1 MKLHFFHLMPYR
13 FLPDDFAEKHR
24 SVWVDVD
31 STLFDPVKGHQIYN
45 ENLDELEYADELGFD
60 GICVNEH
67 HQNAYGLMP
76 SPNLMA
82 AALAR
87 RTRNSAIVVLG
98 NSLALYNPP
107 TRVAEEFAML
117 DCLSGGRLVAGSPV
131 GTSMDTTFCYGQTPA
146 DLRDKYQEAHDL
158 IMQAWTRPEVFA
170 FNGKYTQLRY
180 VNIWPRPIQQ
190 PHPPVW
196 VPGGGSIETWE
207 WVARHNYMYSY
218 LSYFGHQRG
227 LHVMKGYW
235 DEVERQGKEPNP
247 YRAGFLQFIAVS
259 ETDAQAEK
267 DYAEHA
273 EYFYNRCL
281 HVYPG
286 FADAPGY
293 RTMKTVR
300 AGLRAQ
306 FERQAA
312 QAAGGEL
319 NWKTFIDQGFILAG
333 SPETVR
339 QQLEE
344 AAKALNVG
352 HMMVLLQ
359 FGSMP
364 PELVR
369 KNTELFAREVMP
381 HVRHLFSEYEDEW
394 WIKPLPEQD
403 RIAPQPLAMAP
414 EGTAAGGGS

>member
-13 FLPDDFAEKHR
+13 FLPDDFREKYR
-24 SVWVDVD
+24 GVWVDIP
-31 STLFDPVKGHQIYN
+31 SHLFDPVKGHQLYN
-45 ENLDELEYADELGFD
+45 EYLDELEYAASVGFD

-82 AALAR
+82 ASLAR
-87 RTRNSAIVVLG
+87 RTNDAAVIVMG
-98 NSLALYNPP
+98 NSIALYNPP

-117 DCLSGGRLVAGSPV
+117 DCISGGRLVAGFPV
-131 GTSMDTTFCYGQTPA
+131 GTSSDTNFCYGVVPA
-146 DLRDKYQEAHDL
+146 TLRERYYEAHDL
-158 IMQAWTRPEVFA
+158 ILRAWTEPDVFS

-180 VNIWPRPIQQ
+180 VNVWPRPIQK

-196 VPGGGSIETWE
+196 VPGGGSVETWE
-207 WVARHNYMYSY
+207 WVTKQDHVYCY
-218 LSYFGHQRG
+218 LSYFGHKRG
-227 LHVMKGYW
+227 LQVMEGFW
-235 DEVERQGKEPNP
+235 EEVARQGKETNP
-247 YRAGFLQFIAVS
+247 YRAGFLQFVAVS
-259 ETDAQAEK
+259 ESDAQAER

-293 RTMKTVR
+293 RTMRTLR
-300 AGLRAQ
+300 AGLSSQ
-306 FERQAA
+306 FERKAFT
-312 QAAGGEL
+312 GEL
-319 NWKTFIDQGFILAG
+319 KWKDFVEQGFIIAG
-333 SPETVR
+333 SPESVR

-344 AAKALNVG
+344 AAKALHVG
-352 HMMVLLQ
+352 QMMLLLQ

-369 KNTELFAREVMP
+369 KNTELFAREVLP
-381 HVRHLFSEYEDEW
+381 HVRKLWSEYEDHW
-394 WIKPLPEQD
+394 WINPLPQEE
-403 RIAPQPLAMAP
+403 RTAPAP
-414 EGTAAGGGS
+414 AGVPAGGS

>member
-1 MKLHFFHLMPYR
+1 MKVHFFHLMPYR
-13 FLPDDFAEKHR
+13 FLPEDFAEQYR
-24 SVWVDVD
+24 SVWVDVP
-31 STLFDPVKGHQIYN
+31 SHLFDPAKGHQLYN
-45 ENLDELEYADELGFD
+45 EYLDELEYAATVGFD

-87 RTRNSAIVVLG
+87 RTQDAAIIVLG
-98 NSLALYNPP
+98 NSIALYDPP
-107 TRVAEEFAML
+107 IRVAEEFAML
-117 DCLSGGRLVAGSPV
+117 DCVSGGRLVAGFPV
-131 GTSMDTTFCYGQTPA
+131 GTSMDTTFCYGAVPA
-146 DLRDKYQEAHDL
+146 TLRDKYQEAHDL
-158 IMQAWTRPEVFA
+158 IIQAWTRPEVFA

-180 VNIWPRPIQQ
+180 VNIWPRPVQK

-196 VPGGGSIETWE
+196 VPGGGSVETWE
-207 WVARHNYMYSY
+207 WVTQRDYVYCY

-227 LHVMKGYW
+227 LSVMKGFW
-235 DEVERQGKEPNP
+235 EEVERQGKEANP
-247 YRAGFLQFIAVS
+247 YRAGFLQFVAVS
-259 ETDAQAEK
+259 ESDAQAER

-281 HVYPG
+281 HVWGG

-293 RTMKTVR
+293 RTMRTLR

-306 FERQAA
+306 LGRQSADIGSGTLTWKDFVER
-312 QAAGGEL
+312 GY
-319 NWKTFIDQGFILAG
+319 IIAG
-333 SPETVR
+333 SPESVR

-344 AAKALNVG
+344 VAKALHVG
-352 HMMVLLQ
+352 QLMVLLQ

-369 KNTELFAREVMP
+369 KNTELFAREVLP
-381 HVRHLFSEYEDEW
+381 HVRSIWSEYEDRW
-394 WIKPLPEQD
+394 WIE
-403 RIAPQPLAMAP
+403 PLAADERVSP
-414 EGTAAGGGS
+414 EVPAGTPAGGS

>member
-1 MKLHFFHLMPYR
+1 MKVHFFHLMPYR
-13 FLPDDFAEKHR
+13 FLPEDFAEQYR
-24 SVWVDVD
+24 SVWVDVP
-31 STLFDPVKGHQIYN
+31 SHLFDPAKGHQLYN
-45 ENLDELEYADELGFD
+45 EYLDELEYAATVGFD

-87 RTRNSAIVVLG
+87 RTQDAAIIVLG
-98 NSLALYNPP
+98 NSIALYDPP
-107 TRVAEEFAML
+107 IRVAEEFAML
-117 DCLSGGRLVAGSPV
+117 DCVSGGRLVAGFPV
-131 GTSMDTTFCYGQTPA
+131 GTSMDTTFCYGAVPA
-146 DLRDKYQEAHDL
+146 TLRDKYQEAHDL
-158 IMQAWTRPEVFA
+158 IIQAWTRPEVFA

-180 VNIWPRPIQQ
+180 VNIWPRPVQK

-196 VPGGGSIETWE
+196 VPGGGSVETWE
-207 WVARHNYMYSY
+207 WVTQRDYVYCY

-227 LHVMKGYW
+227 LSVMKGFW
-235 DEVERQGKEPNP
+235 EEVERQGKEANP
-247 YRAGFLQFIAVS
+247 YRAGFLQFVAVS
-259 ETDAQAEK
+259 ESDAQAER

-281 HVYPG
+281 HVWGG

-293 RTMKTVR
+293 RTMRTLR

-306 FERQAA
+306 LGRQSADIGSGTLTWKDFVER
-312 QAAGGEL
+312 GY
-319 NWKTFIDQGFILAG
+319 IIAG
-333 SPETVR
+333 SPESVR

-344 AAKALNVG
+344 VAKALRVG
-352 HMMVLLQ
+352 QMMVLLQ

-369 KNTELFAREVMP
+369 KNTELFAREVLP
-381 HVRHLFSEYEDEW
+381 HVRSIWSEYEDRW
-394 WIKPLPEQD
+394 WIE
-403 RIAPQPLAMAP
+403 PLAADERVSP
-414 EGTAAGGGS
+414 EVPAGTPAGGS

>member
-1 MKLHFFHLMPYR
+1 VKLHFFHLMPYR
-13 FLPDDFAEKHR
+13 FLPDDFTEKHR

-31 STLFDPVKGHQIYN
+31 SELFDPVKGHELYN
-45 ENLDELEYADELGFD
+45 ENLDELEYASELGFD

-87 RTRNSAIVVLG
+87 RTEKSALVVLG

-117 DCLSGGRLVAGSPV
+117 DCLSGGRLVAGFPV
-131 GTSMDTTFCYGQTPA
+131 GTSMDTNFCYGQTPA
-146 DLRDKYQEAHDL
+146 TLREKYQEAHDL
-158 IMQAWTRPEVFA
+158 VMQAWTRPEVFS

-180 VNIWPRPIQQ
+180 VNVWPRPIQQ
-190 PHPPVW
+190 PHPPIW
-196 VPGGGSIETWE
+196 IPGGGSVETWE
-207 WVARHNYMYSY
+207 WVVRNNYMYCY

-227 LHVMKGYW
+227 LNVMKGYW
-235 DEVERQGKEPNP
+235 DEVERQGKERNP
-247 YRAGFLQFIAVS
+247 FRAGFLQFIAVS
-259 ETDAQAEK
+259 ESDEQAEK

-281 HVYPG
+281 RVYPG

-306 FERQAA
+306 FERQTS
-312 QAAGGEL
+312 QAAAGAL
-319 NWKTFIDQGFILAG
+319 TWKNFVDQGYILAG
-333 SPETVR
+333 SPESVA

-344 AAKALNVG
+344 AARALNVG

-369 KNTELFAREVMP
+369 KNTELFAKEVMP
-381 HVRHLFSEYEDEW
+381 RVRPVFDEYQDDW
-394 WIKPLPEQD
+394 WINPLPEAS
-403 RIAPQPLAMAP
+403 RMAP
-414 EGTAAGGGS
+414 GAISLPASAPAGGGA

>member
-13 FLPDDFAEKHR
+13 FLPDDFTEKHR

-31 STLFDPVKGHQIYN
+31 SDLFDPVKGHQIYN
-45 ENLDELEYADELGFD
+45 ENLDEMEYASELGFD

-87 RTRNSAIVVLG
+87 RPEKSALVVLG

-117 DCLSGGRLVAGSPV
+117 DCLSGGRLVAGFPV
-131 GTSMDTTFCYGQTPA
+131 GTSMDTNFCYGQTPA
-146 DLRDKYQEAHDL
+146 TLREKYQEAHDL
-158 IMQAWTRPEVFA
+158 VMQAWTRPEVFS

-180 VNIWPRPIQQ
+180 VNVWPRPIQQ
-190 PHPPVW
+190 PHPPIW
-196 VPGGGSIETWE
+196 IPGGGSVETWE
-207 WVARHNYMYSY
+207 WVVRHNYMYCY

-227 LHVMKGYW
+227 LNVMKGYW
-235 DEVERQGKEPNP
+235 DEVERQGKEKNP
-247 YRAGFLQFIAVS
+247 FRAGFLQFIAVS
-259 ETDAQAEK
+259 ESDEQAEK

-281 HVYPG
+281 RVYPG

-306 FERQAA
+306 FERQTA
-312 QAAGGEL
+312 QAAAGTL
-319 NWKTFIDQGFILAG
+319 TWKNFVDQGYILAG
-333 SPETVR
+333 SPESVA

-344 AAKALNVG
+344 AARALNVG

-369 KNTELFAREVMP
+369 KNTELFAKEVMP
-381 HVRHLFSEYEDEW
+381 RVRPVFDEYQDDW
-394 WIKPLPEQD
+394 WIKPLPEAD
-403 RIAPQPLAMAP
+403 RMIPGAISQPASAP
-414 EGTAAGGGS
+414 AGGGA

>member
-13 FLPDDFAEKHR
+13 FLPDDFTEKHR

-31 STLFDPVKGHQIYN
+31 SELFDPVKGHELYN
-45 ENLDELEYADELGFD
+45 ENLDELEYASELGFD

-87 RTRNSAIVVLG
+87 RTEKSALVVLG

-117 DCLSGGRLVAGSPV
+117 DCLSGGRLVAGFPV
-131 GTSMDTTFCYGQTPA
+131 GTSMDTNFCYGQTPA
-146 DLRDKYQEAHDL
+146 TLREKYQEAHDL
-158 IMQAWTRPEVFA
+158 VMQAWTRPEVFS

-180 VNIWPRPIQQ
+180 VNVWPRPIQQ
-190 PHPPVW
+190 PHPPIW
-196 VPGGGSIETWE
+196 IPGGGSVETWE
-207 WVARHNYMYSY
+207 WVVRNNYMYCY

-227 LHVMKGYW
+227 LNVMKGYW
-235 DEVERQGKEPNP
+235 DEVERQGKERNP
-247 YRAGFLQFIAVS
+247 FRAGFLQFIAVS
-259 ETDAQAEK
+259 ESDEQAEK

-281 HVYPG
+281 RVYPG

-306 FERQAA
+306 FERQTS
-312 QAAGGEL
+312 QAAAGAL
-319 NWKTFIDQGFILAG
+319 TWKNFVDQGYILAG
-333 SPETVR
+333 SPESVA

-344 AAKALNVG
+344 AARALNVG

-369 KNTELFAREVMP
+369 KNTELFAKEVMP
-381 HVRHLFSEYEDEW
+381 RVRPVFDEYQDDW
-394 WIKPLPEQD
+394 WINPLPEAS
-403 RIAPQPLAMAP
+403 RMAP
-414 EGTAAGGGS
+414 GAISLPASAPAGGGA

>member
-1 MKLHFFHLMPYR
+1 MKVHFFHLMPYR
-13 FLPDDFAEKHR
+13 FLPDDFREKYR
-24 SVWVDVD
+24 SVWVDVP
-31 STLFDPVKGHQIYN
+31 SELFDPVRGHQLYN
-45 ENLDELEYADELGFD
+45 ENLDELEYADSLGFD

-82 AALAR
+82 AALTR
-87 RTRNSAIVVLG
+87 RSQNAAIVVLG
-98 NSLALYNPP
+98 NSIALYNPP

-117 DCLSGGRLVAGSPV
+117 DCLSGGRLVAGFPV
-131 GTSMDTTFCYGQTPA
+131 GTSMDTNYCYGATPA
-146 DLRDKYQEAHDL
+146 TLREKYQEAHDL
-158 IMQAWTRPEVFA
+158 IMQSWTRPEVFS

-180 VNIWPRPIQQ
+180 VNIWPRPIQK
-190 PHPPVW
+190 PHPPIW
-196 VPGGGSIETWE
+196 IPGGGSVETWE
-207 WVARHNYMYSY
+207 WVTRNDYMYCY

-227 LHVMKGYW
+227 VNVMKGFW
-235 DEVERQGKEPNP
+235 EEVERQGKEANP

-281 HVYPG
+281 HVSPR

-293 RTMKTVR
+293 RTMRTVE
-300 AGLRAQ
+300 AGLRSQLGAPPPGQ
-306 FERQAA
+306 GVQS
-312 QAAGGEL
+312 GMPK
-319 NWKTFIDQGFILAG
+319 WKDFVDRGYILAG
-333 SPETVR
+333 SPESVR

-344 AAKALNVG
+344 AAKALRVG

-369 KNTELFAREVMP
+369 KNTELFAKEVLP
-381 HVRHLFSEYEDEW
+381 HVRHLWSDYEDHW
-394 WIKPLPEQD
+394 WIKPLAASE
-403 RIAPQPLAMAP
+403 RVSPQPQLATGVP
-414 EGTAAGGGS
+414 AGGGS

>member
-31 STLFDPVKGHQIYN
+31 SKLFDPVKGHQIYN
-45 ENLDELEYADELGFD
+45 ENLDELEYASELGFD

-82 AALAR
+82 ASLAR
-87 RTRNSAIVVLG
+87 RTSKSAIVVLG

-107 TRVAEEFAML
+107 IRVAEEFAML
-117 DCLSGGRLVAGSPV
+117 DCLSGGRLVAGFPV
-131 GTSMDTTFCYGQTPA
+131 GTSMDTNFCYGQTPA
-146 DLRDKYQEAHDL
+146 DLREKYQEAHDL
-158 IMQAWTRPEVFA
+158 IMQAWTRPEVFS

-180 VNIWPRPIQQ
+180 VNIWPRPIQK
-190 PHPPVW
+190 PHPPIW
-196 VPGGGSIETWE
+196 IPGGGSVETWE
-207 WVARHNYMYSY
+207 WVVSRDYMYCY

-227 LHVMKGYW
+227 LNVMKGYW
-235 DEVERQGKEPNP
+235 DEVERQGKEKNP

-259 ETDAQAEK
+259 ESDEQAEK

-281 HVYPG
+281 RVYPG

-300 AGLRAQ
+300 AGLTAQ
-306 FERQAA
+306 FERQTQ
-312 QAAGGEL
+312 QASTGAL
-319 NWKTFIDQGFILAG
+319 TWKNFVDQGYILAG
-333 SPETVR
+333 SPESVA

-352 HMMVLLQ
+352 HMMLLLQ

-369 KNTELFAREVMP
+369 KNTELFAKEVMP
-381 HVRHLFSEYEDEW
+381 RVRPLFEEYEDNW
-394 WIKPLPEQD
+394 WINPLPESE
-403 RIAPQPLAMAP
+403 RVAPQAIADPAGAP
-414 EGTAAGGGS
+414 AGGGS

>member
-13 FLPDDFAEKHR
+13 FLPDDFREKYR
-24 SVWVDVD
+24 GVWVDIP
-31 STLFDPVKGHQIYN
+31 SHLFDPVKGHQLYN
-45 ENLDELEYADELGFD
+45 EYLDELEYAASLGFD

-82 AALAR
+82 ASLAR
-87 RTRNSAIVVLG
+87 RTSDAAVIVLG
-98 NSLALYNPP
+98 NSIALYNPP

-117 DCLSGGRLVAGSPV
+117 DCISGGRLVAGFPV
-131 GTSMDTTFCYGQTPA
+131 GTSSDTNFCYGVVPA
-146 DLRDKYQEAHDL
+146 TLRERYYEAHDL
-158 IMQAWTRPEVFA
+158 ILRAWTEPDVFS

-180 VNIWPRPIQQ
+180 VNVWPRPIQK

-196 VPGGGSIETWE
+196 VPGGGSVETWE
-207 WVARHNYMYSY
+207 WVTKHDHVYCY
-218 LSYFGHQRG
+218 LSYFGHKRG
-227 LHVMKGYW
+227 LQVMQGFW
-235 DEVERQGKEPNP
+235 EEVARQGKEANP
-247 YRAGFLQFIAVS
+247 YRAGFLQFVAVS
-259 ETDAQAEK
+259 ESDAQAER

-293 RTMKTVR
+293 RTLRTLR
-300 AGLRAQ
+300 AGLSSQ
-306 FERQAA
+306 FERKAFT
-312 QAAGGEL
+312 GEL
-319 NWKTFIDQGFILAG
+319 KWKDFVEQGFIIAG
-333 SPETVR
+333 SPESVR

-344 AAKALNVG
+344 AAKALHVG
-352 HMMVLLQ
+352 QMMLLLQ

-369 KNTELFAREVMP
+369 KNTELFAREVLP
-381 HVRHLFSEYEDEW
+381 HVRKLWSEYEDHW
-394 WIKPLPEQD
+394 WIDPLPQEE
-403 RIAPQPLAMAP
+403 RTSPAPVGVP
-414 EGTAAGGGS
+414 AGS

>member
-13 FLPDDFAEKHR
+13 FLPEDFREKNH
-24 SVWVDVD
+24 SVWVDVP
-31 STLFDPVKGHQIYN
+31 SKLFDPVKGHQLYN
-45 ENLDELEYADELGFD
+45 ENLDELEYAASVGFD

-87 RTRNSAIVVLG
+87 RTQDAAIIVLG
-98 NSLALYNPP
+98 NSIALYNPP

-117 DCLSGGRLVAGSPV
+117 DCLSGGRLVAGFPV
-131 GTSMDTTFCYGQTPA
+131 GTPMDTTLGYGQVPTS
-146 DLRDKYQEAHDL
+146 LREKYYEGHDL
-158 IMQAWTRPEVFA
+158 IIQAWTRPDVFT

-180 VNIWPRPIQQ
+180 VNIWPRPVQK
-190 PHPPVW
+190 PHPPIW
-196 VPGGGSIETWE
+196 IPAGGSIETWE
-207 WVARHNYMYSY
+207 WVSKKDYLFSY
-218 LSYFGHQRG
+218 LSYFGYQRG
-227 LHVMKGYW
+227 LNVMKSFW
-235 DEVERQGKEPNP
+235 EEVTRLGKDDNP

-281 HVYPG
+281 HIYPG
-286 FADAPGY
+286 FANIPGFQSM
-293 RTMKTVR
+293 RSVR
-300 AGLRAQ
+300 AGLESQ
-306 FERQAA
+306 VQQAA
-312 QAAGGEL
+312 RAVSGDL
-319 NWKTFIDQGFILAG
+319 KWKDMVNNGYILAG
-333 SPETVR
+333 SPESVR

-344 AAKALNVG
+344 AAKSLRVG

-369 KNTELFAREVMP
+369 KNTDLFAREVIP
-381 HVRHLFSEYEDEW
+381 KLRGLWSEYEDHW
-394 WIKPLPEQD
+394 WIKPLPQED
-403 RIAPQPLAMAP
+403 RVAPQPEVHAGLP
-414 EGTAAGGGS
+414 AGGGA